1 MFTCNVYIIQHFLNG
16 NQFFNLKLNF
26 LKCKNKMDYKN
37 DENNKITFYI
47 SIISGILLTVSET
60 LPYIKNIKSN
70 GIIELLVN
78 FVVKKSL
85 TTQSTTSAVNI
96 STNERTPLLSE
107 VSSILISSPNITVTF
122 NSPNTI
128 VTKTNDSV

>member
-1 MFTCNVYIIQHFLNG
+1 
-16 NQFFNLKLNF
+16 
-26 LKCKNKMDYKN
+26 MDYKN

-96 STNERTPLLSE
+96 PTNERTPLLSE